1 MNPAKRRTVIAGNW
15 KMNFTPAEATA
26 FINEIKPMVAGKDNC
41 DIIFCAPYVTIAAA
55 MEAAEGTNIK
65 IGAENVHFAPKGA
78 YTGEVSAQMIAETG
92 AKYVIVGHS
101 ERRQYH
107 NETNDIV
114 RTKAAQVMANGM
126 IPIICVGETMDEKQ
140 AGKTMSIIESG
151 VRESIPSEITG
162 PIIIAYEPRWAIGA
176 GLTPTDAEIA
186 DAHALIAKTLSEMG
200 LSGTPIL
207 YGASVKGSNAAEIMS
222 IPNVDGVLVGGA
234 SLKCD
239 DFIPIIT
246 SVK

>member
-1 MNPAKRRTVIAGNW
+1 MKIIAGNW
-15 KMNFTPAEATA
+15 KMNGD
-26 FINEIKPMVAGKDNC
+26 IKTLHEMIQCLESVETNNTIILCVPHTMLTQHGGKAN
-41 DIIFCAPYVTIAAA
+41 
-55 MEAAEGTNIK
+55 
-65 IGAENVHFAPKGA
+65 IGAQDISNHTHGA
-78 YTGEVSAQMIAETG
+78 YTGEVSAKMVAETG

-107 NETNDIV
+107 GETNNIV
-114 RTKAAQVMANGM
+114 RDKASMALANGL

-140 AGKTMSIIESG
+140 AGKTMAVIESG
-151 VRESIPSEITG
+151 VRESVPSDVST

-176 GLTPTDAEIA
+176 GLTPTETEIA
-186 DAHALIAKTLSEMG
+186 DAHALIAKILTEMG
-200 LSGTPIL
+200 LAGTPIL